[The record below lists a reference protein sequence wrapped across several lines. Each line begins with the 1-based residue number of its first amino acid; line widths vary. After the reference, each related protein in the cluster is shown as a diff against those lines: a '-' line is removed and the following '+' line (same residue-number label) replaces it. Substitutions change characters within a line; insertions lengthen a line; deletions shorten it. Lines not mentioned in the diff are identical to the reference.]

1 MTMDYEKAASFWDEQ
16 AKGAAVMERDAL
28 ERVAD
33 AFLTSHNTC
42 ALATGW
48 DGFVRCTPLEYT
60 WWNSRFW
67 FLSEGGH
74 KFAALAH
81 NQNVSLAVFEP
92 YEGFGRLAGVQVA
105 GRASLIE
112 PWSEDYMALLAHKNI
127 PEAPLRQLDHPM
139 HLLCVTPTHMD
150 ILFSTLKAQG
160 FSARQTLDF

>member
-16 AKGAAVMERDAL
+16 AKGAAVMERGAL

-33 AFLTSHNTC
+33 AFLSSHNTC

-60 WWNSRFW
+60 WRNNRFW

-74 KFAALAH
+74 KFTALAH

-92 YEGFGRLAGVQVA
+92 YEGLAVWRGYRSPAAHRSSSRGRRIIWLFWPTRTFRRRRCG
-105 GRASLIE
+105 SWI
-112 PWSEDYMALLAHKNI
+112 I
-127 PEAPLRQLDHPM
+127 P
-139 HLLCVTPTHMD
+139 C
-150 ILFSTLKAQG
+150 I
-160 FSARQTLDF
+160 FSA